1 MTVIKSREIHLAN
14 RPVGLPKKDDFLL
27 KEVEIND
34 PANEEVLVKNLW
46 MSVDPYMRG
55 RMIDR
60 KSYVPPFQINEVL
73 DGRAIGVVE
82 KSNSKNFKEG
92 EFVISNYGWRE
103 YFTCSEK
110 QLNSVNPDYG
120 PIQAYLGALGMPGL
134 TAYAGLLEVGKLQEG
149 ENVLVSAAAGAVGS
163 IVCQIAKIK
172 NCKVYGTSGSDD
184 KCSWLE
190 NEIGIDKAINYKK
203 VGNLI
208 SEYRSSITSGIDVY
222 FENVGGDHLEAGIN
236 ILNVGGRIALC
247 GMIDQY
253 NDEVTKKGPS
263 NLMMLIMKNASME
276 GFIVS
281 KFNHLNEQFLNDM
294 KSWIES
300 GKLSWQETV
309 HEGIENAPKAL
320 MNLFSGE
327 NTGKMLVKIS

>member
-1 MTVIKSREIHLAN
+1 MSVIKSKEIHLAN
-14 RPVGLPKKDDFLL
+14 RPIGLPKQDDFLL
-27 KEVEIND
+27 KEIEVKE
-34 PANEEVLVKNLW
+34 PSNEEVLVKNLW

-60 KSYVPPFQINEVL
+60 KSYVPPFQVNEVL

-82 KSNSKNFKEG
+82 KSNSKNLKEG
-92 EFVISNYGWRE
+92 EFVISNFGWRE
-103 YFTCSEK
+103 YFISNDS
-110 QLNSVNPDYG
+110 QLDIVNPDYG

-172 NCKVYGTSGSDD
+172 NCKVYGTTGSDD

-203 VGNLI
+203 VENLI
-208 SEYRSSITSGIDVY
+208 PEYRSTIEGGIDVY
-222 FENVGGDHLEAGIN
+222 FDNVGSDHLEAAIN
-236 ILNVGGRIALC
+236 ILNIGGRIALC

-253 NDEVTKKGPS
+253 NDEITRKGPS
-263 NLMMLIMKNASME
+263 NLMMLIMKNARME

-281 KFNHLNEQFLNDM
+281 KYNNLNEQFLNDM

-300 GKLSWQETV
+300 GKLSWQETIL
-309 HEGIENAPKAL
+309 EGIENAPKAF

-327 NTGKMLVKIS
+327 NTGKMLVKLS

>member
-1 MTVIKSREIHLAN
+1 MSVIKSKEIHLAN
-14 RPVGLPKKDDFLL
+14 RPVGLPKQDDFLL
-27 KEVEIND
+27 KEIEVKE
-34 PANEEVLVKNLW
+34 PSNEEVLVKNLW

-60 KSYVPPFQINEVL
+60 KSYVPPFQVNEVL

-82 KSNSKNFKEG
+82 KSNSKNLKEG
-92 EFVISNYGWRE
+92 EFVISNFGWRE
-103 YFTCSEK
+103 YFVSNDS
-110 QLNSVNPDYG
+110 QLNIVNPDYG
-120 PIQAYLGALGMPGL
+120 PIQAYLGTLGMPGL

-172 NCKVYGTSGSDD
+172 NCKVYGTTGSDD

-203 VGNLI
+203 VENLI
-208 SEYRSSITSGIDVY
+208 PEYRSTIEGGIDVY
-222 FENVGGDHLEAGIN
+222 FDNVGSDHLEAAIN
-236 ILNVGGRIALC
+236 ILNIGGRIALC

-253 NDEVTKKGPS
+253 NDEITRKGPS
-263 NLMMLIMKNASME
+263 NLMMLIMKNARKE

-281 KFNHLNEQFLNDM
+281 KYNNLNEQFLNDM

-300 GKLSWQETV
+300 GKLSWQETIL
-309 HEGIENAPKAL
+309 EGIDNAPKAF

-327 NTGKMLVKIS
+327 NTGKMLVKLS

>member
-1 MTVIKSREIHLAN
+1 MNVIKSKEIHLAN
-14 RPVGLPKKDDFLL
+14 RPVGLPKQDDFIL
-27 KEVEIND
+27 KEIEVKE
-34 PANEEVLVKNLW
+34 PSNEEVLVKNLW

-60 KSYVPPFQINEVL
+60 KSYVPPFQVNEVL

-82 KSNSKNFKEG
+82 KSNSKNLKEG
-92 EFVISNYGWRE
+92 EFVISNFGWRE
-103 YFTCSEK
+103 YFVSNDS
-110 QLNSVNPDYG
+110 QLNIVNPDYG

-172 NCKVYGTSGSDD
+172 NCKVYGTTGSDD

-203 VGNLI
+203 VENLI
-208 SEYRSSITSGIDVY
+208 PEYRSTIEGGIDVY
-222 FENVGGDHLEAGIN
+222 FDNVGSDHLEAAIN
-236 ILNVGGRIALC
+236 ILNIGGRIALC

-253 NDEVTKKGPS
+253 NDEITRKGPS
-263 NLMMLIMKNASME
+263 NLMMLIMKNARME

-281 KFNHLNEQFLNDM
+281 KYNNLNEQFLNDM

-300 GKLSWQETV
+300 GKLSWQETIL
-309 HEGIENAPKAL
+309 EGIENAPKAF

-327 NTGKMLVKIS
+327 NTGKMLVKLS

>member
-60 KSYVPPFQINEVL
+60 KSYVPPFQINEAL

-103 YFTCSEK
+103 YFVCNEK

-309 HEGIENAPKAL
+309 HEGIENAPKAF

>member
-1 MTVIKSREIHLAN
+1 MSVIKSKEIHLAN
-14 RPVGLPKKDDFLL
+14 RPVGLPKQDDFLL
-27 KEVEIND
+27 KEIEVKE
-34 PANEEVLVKNLW
+34 PSNEEVLVKNLW

-60 KSYVPPFQINEVL
+60 KSYVPPFQVNEVL

-82 KSNSKNFKEG
+82 KSNSKNLKEG
-92 EFVISNYGWRE
+92 EFVISNFGWRE
-103 YFTCSEK
+103 YFVSNDS
-110 QLNSVNPDYG
+110 QLNIVNPDYG

-172 NCKVYGTSGSDD
+172 NCKVYGTTGSDD

-203 VGNLI
+203 VENLI
-208 SEYRSSITSGIDVY
+208 SEYRSTIEGGIDVY
-222 FENVGGDHLEAGIN
+222 FDNVGSDHLEAAIN
-236 ILNVGGRIALC
+236 ILNIGGRIALC

-253 NDEVTKKGPS
+253 NDEITRKGPS
-263 NLMMLIMKNASME
+263 NLMMLIMKNARME

-281 KFNHLNEQFLNDM
+281 KYNNLNEQFLNDM

-300 GKLSWQETV
+300 GKLSWQETIL
-309 HEGIENAPKAL
+309 EGIDNAPKAF

-327 NTGKMLVKIS
+327 NTGKMLVKLS

>member
-1 MTVIKSREIHLAN
+1 MSVIKSKEIHLAN
-14 RPVGLPKKDDFLL
+14 RPVGLPKQDDFLL
-27 KEVEIND
+27 KEIEVKE
-34 PANEEVLVKNLW
+34 PSNEEVLVKNLW

-60 KSYVPPFQINEVL
+60 KSYVPPFQVNEVL

-82 KSNSKNFKEG
+82 KSNSKNLKEG
-92 EFVISNYGWRE
+92 EFVISNFGWRE
-103 YFTCSEK
+103 YFVSNDS
-110 QLNSVNPDYG
+110 QLNIVNPDYG

-172 NCKVYGTSGSDD
+172 NCKVYGTTGSDD

-203 VGNLI
+203 VENLI
-208 SEYRSSITSGIDVY
+208 PEYRSTIEGGIDVY
-222 FENVGGDHLEAGIN
+222 FDNVGSDHLEAAIN
-236 ILNVGGRIALC
+236 ILNIGGRIALC

-253 NDEVTKKGPS
+253 NDEITRKGPS
-263 NLMMLIMKNASME
+263 NLMMLIMKNARME

-281 KFNHLNEQFLNDM
+281 KYNNLNEQFLNDM

-300 GKLSWQETV
+300 GKLSWQETIL
-309 HEGIENAPKAL
+309 EGIENAPKAF

-327 NTGKMLVKIS
+327 NTGKMLVKLS

>member
-1 MTVIKSREIHLAN
+1 MSVIKSKEIHLAN
-14 RPVGLPKKDDFLL
+14 RPVGLPKQDDFLL
-27 KEVEIND
+27 KEIEVKE
-34 PANEEVLVKNLW
+34 PSNEEVLVKNLW

-60 KSYVPPFQINEVL
+60 KSYVPPFQVNEVL

-82 KSNSKNFKEG
+82 KSNSKNLKEG
-92 EFVISNYGWRE
+92 EFVISNFGWRE
-103 YFTCSEK
+103 YFISNDS
-110 QLNSVNPDYG
+110 QLDIVNPDYG

-172 NCKVYGTSGSDD
+172 NCKVYGTTGSDD

-203 VGNLI
+203 VENLI
-208 SEYRSSITSGIDVY
+208 PEYRSTIEGGIDVY
-222 FENVGGDHLEAGIN
+222 FDNVGSDHLEAAIN
-236 ILNVGGRIALC
+236 ILNIGGRIALC

-253 NDEVTKKGPS
+253 NDEITRKGPS
-263 NLMMLIMKNASME
+263 NLMMLIMKNARME

-281 KFNHLNEQFLNDM
+281 KYNNLNEQFLNDM

-300 GKLSWQETV
+300 GKLSWQETIL
-309 HEGIENAPKAL
+309 EGIENAPKAF

-327 NTGKMLVKIS
+327 NTGKMLVKLS

>member
-60 KSYVPPFQINEVL
+60 KSYVPPFQINEAL

-103 YFTCSEK
+103 YFICNEK

-134 TAYAGLLEVGKLQEG
+134 TAYAGLLEVGKLKEG

-309 HEGIENAPKAL
+309 HEGIETAPKAF

>member
-1 MTVIKSREIHLAN
+1 MNVIKSKEIHLAN
-14 RPVGLPKKDDFLL
+14 RPVGLPKQDDFLL
-27 KEVEIND
+27 KEIEVKE
-34 PANEEVLVKNLW
+34 PSNEEVLVKNLW

-60 KSYVPPFQINEVL
+60 KSYVPPFQVNEVL

-82 KSNSKNFKEG
+82 KSNSKNLKEG
-92 EFVISNYGWRE
+92 EFVISNFGWRE
-103 YFTCSEK
+103 YFVSNDS
-110 QLNSVNPDYG
+110 QLNIVNPDYG

-172 NCKVYGTSGSDD
+172 NCKVYGTTGSDD

-203 VGNLI
+203 VENLI
-208 SEYRSSITSGIDVY
+208 PEYRSTIEGGIDVY
-222 FENVGGDHLEAGIN
+222 FDNVGSDHLEAAIN
-236 ILNVGGRIALC
+236 ILNIGGRIALC

-253 NDEVTKKGPS
+253 NDEITRKGPS
-263 NLMMLIMKNASME
+263 NLMMLIMKNARME

-281 KFNHLNEQFLNDM
+281 KYNNLNEQFLNDM

-300 GKLSWQETV
+300 GKLSWQETIL
-309 HEGIENAPKAL
+309 EGIENAPKAF

-327 NTGKMLVKIS
+327 NTGKMLVKLS

>member
-1 MTVIKSREIHLAN
+1 MSVIKSKEIHLAN
-14 RPVGLPKKDDFLL
+14 RPVGLPKQDDFLL
-27 KEVEIND
+27 KEIEVKE
-34 PANEEVLVKNLW
+34 PSNEEVLVKNLW

-60 KSYVPPFQINEVL
+60 KSYVPPFQVNEVL

-82 KSNSKNFKEG
+82 KSNSKNLKEG
-92 EFVISNYGWRE
+92 EFVISNFGWRE
-103 YFTCSEK
+103 YFVSNDS
-110 QLNSVNPDYG
+110 QLNIVNPDYG
-120 PIQAYLGALGMPGL
+120 PIQAYLGTLGMPGL

-172 NCKVYGTSGSDD
+172 NCKVYGTTGSDD

-203 VGNLI
+203 VENLI
-208 SEYRSSITSGIDVY
+208 PEYRSTIEGGIDVY
-222 FENVGGDHLEAGIN
+222 FDNVGSDHLEAAIN
-236 ILNVGGRIALC
+236 ILNIGGRIALC

-253 NDEVTKKGPS
+253 NDEITRKGPS
-263 NLMMLIMKNASME
+263 NLMMLIMKNARME

-281 KFNHLNEQFLNDM
+281 KYNNLNEQFLNDM

-300 GKLSWQETV
+300 GKLSWQETIL
-309 HEGIENAPKAL
+309 EGIENAPKAF

-327 NTGKMLVKIS
+327 NTGKMLVKLS